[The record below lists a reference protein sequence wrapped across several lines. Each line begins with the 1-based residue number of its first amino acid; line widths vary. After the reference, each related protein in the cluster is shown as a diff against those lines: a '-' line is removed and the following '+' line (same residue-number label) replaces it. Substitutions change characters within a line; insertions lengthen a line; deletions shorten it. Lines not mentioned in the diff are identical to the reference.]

1 MVAGAKCTAAGMI
14 SSLRRSSHRQC
25 WPSKEKSALARAARV
40 HSSRL
45 WYNRDFR
52 RLALCYLHACM
63 YVCMSTTLMDSSSEF
78 QKLSFAPGVTVEGQF
93 LASLAPDRTPRESK
107 CDCKPRVMAP
117 HVVGPTDAARPQPL
131 SQPLLEKEHGQA
143 WETEATQ
150 SGVSEDSQRF
160 WHVLVSQDI

>member
-1 MVAGAKCTAAGMI
+1 MAADAKCTAAGMI

-40 HSSRL
+40 YSSRL

-52 RLALCYLHACM
+52 RLALCYMHACM

-93 LASLAPDRTPRESK
+93 LASLAPPRESK
-107 CDCKPRVMAP
+107 CDCKPRVMAA
-117 HVVGPTDAARPQPL
+117 HVGPTDAARPQPL
-131 SQPLLEKEHGQA
+131 LETEQGQA

-160 WHVLVSQDI
+160 WHVLVSPRFPVWTVI